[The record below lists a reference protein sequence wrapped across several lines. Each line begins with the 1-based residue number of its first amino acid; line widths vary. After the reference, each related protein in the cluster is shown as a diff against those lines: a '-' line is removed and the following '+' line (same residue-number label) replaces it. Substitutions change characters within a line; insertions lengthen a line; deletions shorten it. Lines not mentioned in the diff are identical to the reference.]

1 MIVGA
6 LAPENDTAAK
16 GQGPDLVI
24 VIGEGRVIAML
35 TDVVHGPGH
44 MIVMRITDA
53 HVRDHVIETTRGI
66 RALSLDREPHGT
78 PVAVLAQFVI
88 GIQLHHSYSRPQGT
102 VIFLSNSPTLSG
114 AVNNYYCC
122 VLILVFINFIMH

>member
-44 MIVMRITDA
+44 MIVMQITDA

-78 PVAVLAQFVI
+78 PVAVLAHTCHWYPITSF
-88 GIQLHHSYSRPQGT
+88 
-102 VIFLSNSPTLSG
+102 IF
-114 AVNNYYCC
+114 
-122 VLILVFINFIMH
+122 